1 MASVLQ
7 FSRNTKAY
15 LQMGAD
21 VWELPILDGFSF
33 SQATNASEITLNE
46 AANAAGISRRARQ
59 MFTDSYAP
67 AEWSFT
73 TYVRPNGGA
82 DGANGLGAIEEALW
96 ANMISGN
103 QSYTNLTGSFT
114 EGVSKAT
121 ANTTV
126 FDFTS
131 SNKTTLGT
139 FTLWMVLG
147 ACGTDPATTSF
158 SEAQGQTVYKITN
171 AVTNSASIDFD
182 IEGIAQIT
190 WAGFGSLVE
199 DKTDVAE
206 GAGGWPDVTGGGSN
220 TLITTGIDNSG
231 NFIRNRLT
239 SLAVSGDLGGGNT
252 TYSLVLTGGS
262 LTIENNLTFLTPE
275 TLCNINQP
283 LGHITGSRSISGSFT
298 CYLDAE
304 GDSSAQL
311 FQDILAANTLVTNQ
325 MSVSFGIG
333 GAGAPSCTVVM
344 PRCHLEVPAHSI
356 EDVISVETTFHALP
370 SSLDAA
376 DELTIT
382 YLGSA

>member
-15 LQMGAD
+15 LQMGND

-73 TYVRPNGGA
+73 TYIRPNGGA
-82 DGANGLGAIEEALW
+82 DGAAGLGAIEEALW

-103 QSYTNLTGSFT
+103 QAYTDTTGAFT
-114 EGVSKAT
+114 EGVSKAS

-147 ACGTDPATTSF
+147 ACGTDPASASF
-158 SEAQGQTVYKITN
+158 SEASGQTVYKISN

-206 GAGGWPDVTGGGSN
+206 GSGGWPDVTGGGSN
-220 TLITTGIDNSG
+220 NLITTGIDNSG

-239 SLAVSGDLGGGNT
+239 SLAVVGDLGGGNT

-275 TLCNINQP
+275 TLCSINQP
-283 LGHITGSRSISGSFT
+283 LGHITGSRAISGSFT

-311 FQDILAANTLVTNQ
+311 FQDILAADTVVTNQ
-325 MSVSFGIG
+325 MSVTFGIG
-333 GAGAPSCTVVM
+333 GAGAPSCTIGM

-370 SSLDAA
+370 SSLDSA
-376 DELTIT
+376 DEITIT
-382 YLGSA
+382 YLGE